1 MESLA
6 LNDNNI
12 KLEEIRCLKKNK
24 FFNIKNLFPKLN
36 SISIHKDIDEIINK
50 LNIGNNNEYENINIL
65 ILYILAT

>member
-12 KLEEIRCLKKNK
+12 KLEEIRCLKK
-24 FFNIKNLFPKLN
+24 NIKNLFPKLN